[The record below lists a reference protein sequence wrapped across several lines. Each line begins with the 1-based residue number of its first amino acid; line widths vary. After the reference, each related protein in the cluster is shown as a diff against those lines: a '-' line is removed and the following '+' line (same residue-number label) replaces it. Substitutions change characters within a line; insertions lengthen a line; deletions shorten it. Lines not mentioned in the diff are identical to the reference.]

1 MIGILIG
8 FLVSGLQPKQIKMFF
23 DDSKGLRVG
32 LSGKF
37 PRLGG
42 CVGIGHTFKS
52 HGSAVRA
59 IVRTNV
65 VLIFDVIDDFLIHGE
80 TTFNIPAIMYTGR
93 IFEHAEDHSV
103 QRLIRGHFAM
113 L

>member
-8 FLVSGLQPKQIKMFF
+8 FLVFGFRPKQIKMLF

-37 PRLGG
+37 PRLSG
-42 CVGIGHTFKS
+42 CVGIGHTFKC

-59 IVRTNV
+59 VIRTDV
-65 VLIFDVIDDFLIHGE
+65 VLIVDVIDDFLIHGE
-80 TTFNIPAIMYTGR
+80 TTINTPAIIDPGR
-93 IFEHAEDHSV
+93 IFEHAEHHSV
-103 QRLIRGHFAM
+103 HRLIRGHFANR
-113 L
+113 